1 MVKTQGIVLRS
12 VWVADSR
19 LVVTLFTKDLGVVS
33 CGVRVSKSARRGGAR
48 ALWQVLS
55 VVDLVVDWRVGR
67 DIQSVSEARLSFA
80 WESMTFHPVK
90 VVVVLFLGEFLSHAL
105 KEEGVNE
112 PLYAFLLNSLR
123 WYDEAAEG
131 FASFHLVLLMRL
143 TRFLGFWPNVVG
155 GAKSVVSEGEVFFD
169 LINGCFVSSVPTH
182 GQYLGGEVARLIP
195 VLLGMDYMQMHR
207 VRLSRTE
214 RRHMLDVIVCY
225 YRVHVPAFGVIRGL
239 DVLGEVFA

>member
-1 MVKTQGIVLRS
+1 M
-12 VWVADSR
+12 
-19 LVVTLFTKDLGVVS
+19 
-33 CGVRVSKSARRGGAR
+33 
-48 ALWQVLS
+48 WQVLS

-80 WESMTFHPVK
+80 WESMTFHPVQ

-169 LINGCFVSSVPTH
+169 LMNGCFVSSVPTH

-225 YRVHVPAFGVIRGL
+225 YRLHVPAFGVIRGL

>member
-1 MVKTQGIVLRS
+1 M
-12 VWVADSR
+12 
-19 LVVTLFTKDLGVVS
+19 
-33 CGVRVSKSARRGGAR
+33 
-48 ALWQVLS
+48 WQVLS